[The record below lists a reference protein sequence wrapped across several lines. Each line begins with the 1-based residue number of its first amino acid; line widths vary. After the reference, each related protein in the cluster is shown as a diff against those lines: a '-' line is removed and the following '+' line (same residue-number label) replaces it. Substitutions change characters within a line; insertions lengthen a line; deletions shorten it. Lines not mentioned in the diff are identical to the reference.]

1 MRGEGKSQKRRGGGG
16 DLPPHALPLAQQ
28 SKVRIIAGEWRGRL
42 ISFPQAEGLRPTP
55 DRVRETLFNWLG
67 QTLDGKTCLD
77 LFAGS
82 GALGFEALSR
92 GARRVVMVEQNPQVL
107 KALRENA
114 RKLGADGHG
123 KKAAIEDEARHA
135 RFPLPNPLPLAGEG
149 ANVRSQGSSP
159 WLYSAEAEQHTRKGA
174 GFNRLDMVAGDGL
187 KILASSGNAF
197 DVIFLDPPFHHGI
210 LPLLL
215 PLLSERLAPD
225 GLVYAETEQAFE
237 PGEGWEVW
245 RSGRAG
251 KVFYCLLKRKAE
263 GS

>member
-16 DLPPHALPLAQQ
+16 DLSPHPSRFTPHASPLAPQ

-42 ISFPQAEGLRPTP
+42 INFPQAEGLRPTP

-107 KALRENA
+107 KALQENA
-114 RKLGADGHG
+114 RKLGANGHG
-123 KKAAIEDEARHA
+123 KNVSTEDNARHA
-135 RFPLPNPLPLAGEG
+135 RSPLSNPLPQAGEE
-149 ANVRSQGSSP
+149 AN
-159 WLYSAEAEQHTRKGA
+159 EKGA
-174 GFNRLDMVAGDGL
+174 GFNRLDLVAGDGL
-187 KILASSGNAF
+187 KTLSREGKAF

-215 PLLSERLAPD
+215 PLLPDRLAPD
-225 GLVYAETEQAFE
+225 GLVYAETEQALE
-237 PGEGWEVW
+237 PDEGWEVW

-251 KVFYCLLKRKAE
+251 NVFYCLLKRKTE
-263 GS
+263 GPHGA